1 MPENNS
7 NFWLEDK
14 IALLNQFI
22 GQIASDIKSRR
33 SLNKMFLKHLNQ
45 EIRDTEFQLKEI
57 KSWQLGNNASIES
70 RRIHLEKELT
80 QLKRQKRE
88 WLTDSWKD
96 IQSLRKE
103 LRQHEGELR
112 SLQRIKS
119 AYLNNN
125 ENGAGPQADV
135 WKE

>member
-1 MPENNS
+1 MSENNH

-14 IALLNQFI
+14 IALLTQFI
-22 GQIASDIKSRR
+22 DQITSDIKSRR

-45 EIRDTEFQLKEI
+45 EIRETEFQLKEI

-103 LRQHEGELR
+103 LRQHQAELR
-112 SLQRIKS
+112 SLQRITS
-119 AYLNNN
+119 AFLN
-125 ENGAGPQADV
+125 ENKNDLQ
-135 WKE
+135 

>member
-1 MPENNS
+1 MSENN
-7 NFWLEDK
+7 NFWIEDK
-14 IALLNQFI
+14 IVLLTQFI
-22 GQIASDIKSRR
+22 DQINTDIKSRR
-33 SLNKMFLKHLNQ
+33 SLNKMFLKNLNQ
-45 EIRDTEFQLKEI
+45 EIRETEFQLKEI
-57 KSWQLGNNASIES
+57 KTWQLGNNASIES

-103 LRQHEGELR
+103 LRQHEWELR
-112 SLQRIKS
+112 SLQRIKT
-119 AYLNNN
+119 AYMNNN
-125 ENGAGPQADV
+125 HNGAGSQADV

>member
-1 MPENNS
+1 MSENNH

-22 GQIASDIKSRR
+22 DQITSDIKSRR

-45 EIRDTEFQLKEI
+45 EIRETEFQLKEI
-57 KSWQLGNNASIES
+57 KSWQLGNNASIEN

-88 WLTDSWKD
+88 WLTQSWKD
-96 IQSLRKE
+96 IQWLKKE
-103 LRQHEGELR
+103 LRQYQGELR
-112 SLQRIKS
+112 SLERIKS
-119 AYLNNN
+119 AYENNSD
-125 ENGAGPQADV
+125 NG
-135 WKE
+135 

>member
-1 MPENNS
+1 MSENNH
-7 NFWLEDK
+7 NFWLDDK
-14 IALLNQFI
+14 MALLTQFI
-22 GQIASDIKSRR
+22 DQITSDIKSRR

-45 EIRDTEFQLKEI
+45 EIRETEFQLKEI

-112 SLQRIKS
+112 SLERIKS

-125 ENGAGPQADV
+125 ENSAGPQAEV

>member
-1 MPENNS
+1 MSENNH

-14 IALLNQFI
+14 IALLSQFI
-22 GQIASDIKSRR
+22 DQIASDIKSRR

-45 EIRDTEFQLKEI
+45 EIREVEFQLKEL

-96 IQSLRKE
+96 IQALRRE
-103 LRQHEGELR
+103 LRQYEGELR
-112 SLQRIKS
+112 SLQRIGI
-119 AYLNNN
+119 AMQNN
-125 ENGAGPQADV
+125 ESDS
-135 WKE
+135 